1 MQSMQSMPTASDSKA
16 LPRAALQEQNTLL
29 QLKVGDL
36 TDEVKQLKHQLAW
49 LQNQI
54 FGATSEKRLLEVPG
68 QEGLFDADQAPAPD
82 TAPTAKHAVAGHER
96 GTAPKQRDADCLSD
110 SGLRFTADVPVE
122 VIEHLPP
129 ELAGP
134 HADDYEIIDTRVSYK
149 LAQRAASY
157 VVIKHTRPVFRPKGS
172 DRLITPPA
180 PANVLDASLAD
191 VSFLAGMLV
200 DKFQFHLPLY
210 RQHQRLKQAGI
221 TLSRSTLTNLGKRA
235 IELLKPIVNAQL
247 ESVLRSRVLAMDET
261 PIKAGHQGRAGPK
274 RGTMKTGWF
283 WPLYG
288 DNDEVV
294 FTYSPSRARQHI
306 DATLDAHFDGTLL
319 TDGYAAYARYA
330 EQRQGMVHAQCWTHA
345 RRTFIRAEDSHPERV
360 NQALQLIAQLYHI
373 EKAIRRQRLTGPKK
387 RQYRLEHAEPVV
399 KRFLAWCHEQQQDAA
414 LTPTDPLAKAVGYV
428 TRRETSLTVFLEDPD
443 VPLDTNHLER
453 ALRPIPIG
461 RKNWMFCWTELG
473 AEHLGIIQSLIT
485 TCKLHE
491 VNPYTYLVD
500 VLQRVGS
507 HPARQVA
514 DLTPRLWKTRFA
526 DAPLRSYLDPW
537 RNNAGK

>member
-1 MQSMQSMPTASDSKA
+1 MQSMPNARDSKA
-16 LPRAALQEQNTLL
+16 FSRAALQEQNTLL

-36 TDEVKQLKHQLAW
+36 TDEVKQLKHQLVW

-54 FGATSEKRLLEVPG
+54 FGATSEKRLVEVPG
-68 QEGLFDADQAPAPD
+68 QDGLFDADEAPAPD
-82 TAPTAKHAVAGHER
+82 TTPAIKRPVAGYER
-96 GTAPKQRDADCLSD
+96 GAAPKQRDADCLSD

-122 VIEHLPP
+122 VIEHTPS

-134 HADDYEIIDTRVSYK
+134 HADDYEIIDTRVTYK

-172 DRLITPPA
+172 DQPITPPA

-221 TLSRSTLTNLGKRA
+221 TISRSTLTNLGKKA
-235 IELLKPIVNAQL
+235 IELLKPIVDAQL

-288 DNDEVV
+288 DDDEVV

-306 DATLDAHFDGTLL
+306 EATLSEHFDGTLL

-330 EQRQGMVHAQCWTHA
+330 EQRQGVVHAQCWTHA
-345 RRTFIRAEDSHPERV
+345 RRTFIRAEDSHPEKV
-360 NQALQLIAQLYHI
+360 NLALQLIAQLYHI
-373 EKAIRRQRLTGPKK
+373 EKTITRQRLTGNTKH
-387 RQYRLEHAEPVV
+387 QYRLDHAQPVV
-399 KRFLAWCHEQQQDAA
+399 KHLLGWCHEQLHDAA
-414 LTPTDPLAKAVGYV
+414 LTPTDPLTKALHYV
-428 TRRETSLTVFLEDPD
+428 TSREASLTVYLEDPA

-453 ALRPIPIG
+453 ALRPIPLG

-473 AEHLGIIQSLIT
+473 AEHVGIIQSLIT
-485 TCKLHE
+485 TCKLHD

-500 VLQRVGS
+500 VLQRVGE
-507 HPARQVA
+507 HPVRQVA
-514 DLTPRLWKTRFA
+514 DLTPRQWKTRFA
-526 DAPLRSYLDPW
+526 DAPLRSYLDRGP
-537 RNNAGK
+537 AQ